1 MFELIYKYRQVVK
14 FGLVGAANTLF
25 TLSLIFLLGKV
36 IGISYLVVNPIA
48 YFLLTIS
55 SFYLN
60 KKWNFKSEG
69 NVKKEGILFFV
80 VIGIAWLVQYFFLYI
95 LVERLKVDSVIAQ
108 IIGMVV
114 FTGLNFTGQKFLTF
128 RG

>member
-1 MFELIYKYRQVVK
+1 M
-14 FGLVGAANTLF
+14 
-25 TLSLIFLLGKV
+25 
-36 IGISYLVVNPIA
+36 VVNPIA
-48 YFLLTIS
+48 YFLPTIS

-60 KKWNFKSEG
+60 KKWTFKSEG
-69 NVKKEGILFFV
+69 NVKKEGVLFFV